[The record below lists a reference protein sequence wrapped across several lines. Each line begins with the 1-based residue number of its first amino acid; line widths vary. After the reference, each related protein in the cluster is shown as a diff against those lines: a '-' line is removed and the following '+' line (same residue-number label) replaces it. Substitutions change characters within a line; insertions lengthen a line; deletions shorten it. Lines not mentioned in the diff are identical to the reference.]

1 MAKSDRLGKQS
12 PRPRKIIIG
21 DGSVRDLVYFLMGGD
36 VTTKKG
42 RKKVASSDVRN
53 EVQSL
58 VRYQMQG
65 NSPFTPDYAAREARF
80 NEVVERNRS
89 KNLQRDHSPYTSP
102 KPIVR
107 SEAGERRPY
116 GVLSSRPQQG
126 TPNYVDREARF
137 NEVVQRNR
145 QPVPLMNKE
154 YTNNPAILREGEYG
168 NVDAY
173 AGDPEFD
180 IMMTPPGGGMA
191 YGGPVRK
198 RRKKRKYGG
207 KMKKYAK
214 GGGIRKPTYS

>member
-1 MAKSDRLGKQS
+1 MAKAQHRGTGPSSAKNQ
-12 PRPRKIIIG
+12 PRKITIG
-21 DGSVRDLVYFLMGGD
+21 DGSIRDLVYFLMGGD

-58 VRYQMQG
+58 VRAQMQE
-65 NSPFTPDYAAREARF
+65 NSPFTPDYAAREREF
-80 NEVVERNRS
+80 NR
-89 KNLQRDHSPYTSP
+89 
-102 KPIVR
+102 
-107 SEAGERRPY
+107 
-116 GVLSSRPQQG
+116 
-126 TPNYVDREARF
+126 
-137 NEVVQRNR
+137 VVQRNR
-145 QPVPLMNKE
+145 TPSPPPQEPQEVFNQKGLRGYSNPNIPIQKKAERPAIPLSVINEMNRSENVMDKR

-168 NVDAY
+168 DVDAY

>member
-12 PRPRKIIIG
+12 PQPKKITIG
-21 DGSVRDLVYFLMGGD
+21 DGSIRDLVYFLMGGD

-58 VRYQMQG
+58 VRAQMQG
-65 NSPFTPDYAAREARF
+65 NSPFTPDYAAREAKF

-89 KNLQRDHSPYTSP
+89 KNLQRDHSPYTRP

-116 GVLSSRPQQG
+116 GVLSSRPQQD
-126 TPNYVDREARF
+126 TPNYIDREARF
-137 NEVVQRNR
+137 NEVVPRNR
-145 QPVPLMNKE
+145 QPVPLMDKE
-154 YTNNPAILREGEYG
+154 YTTHPTILKEGEYG

-173 AGDPEFD
+173 AGDPEFFG
-180 IMMTPPGGGMA
+180 PGEVGF
-191 YGGPVRK
+191 YKGGPVRK